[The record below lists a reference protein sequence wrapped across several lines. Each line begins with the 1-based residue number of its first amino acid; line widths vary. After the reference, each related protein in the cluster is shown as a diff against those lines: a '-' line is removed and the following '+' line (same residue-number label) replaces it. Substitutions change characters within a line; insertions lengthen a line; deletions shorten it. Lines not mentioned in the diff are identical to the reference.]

1 MKKQIKV
8 TVDED
13 LYNLLC
19 KKSIKELGE
28 INLSLFTKILY
39 NKHVKKVENILLK
52 SEIIKGGPVTY
63 CPVCKRRKY
72 TSQCKCHKIP
82 VKINIIKKEN

>member
-52 SEIIKGGPVTY
+52 SEIIKLRKKGLTY
-63 CPVCKRRKY
+63 QDIGEIFGLSR
-72 TSQCKCHKIP
+72 QAIHQ
-82 VKINIIKKEN
+82 KINKNK

>member
-19 KKSIKELGE
+19 KNSIKELGE

-52 SEIIKGGPVTY
+52 SEIIKLKNKGLSYSEIGEIFGISRQAV
-63 CPVCKRRKY
+63 
-72 TSQCKCHKIP
+72 HKKVYP
-82 VKINIIKKEN
+82 NKK

>member
-28 INLSLFTKILY
+28 INLSLYTRILY
-39 NKHVKKVENILLK
+39 NKEVKKTEL
-52 SEIIKGGPVTY
+52 S
-63 CPVCKRRKY
+63 KY
-72 TSQCKCHKIP
+72 
-82 VKINIIKKEN
+82 KKELKKICSCRNCPRNT